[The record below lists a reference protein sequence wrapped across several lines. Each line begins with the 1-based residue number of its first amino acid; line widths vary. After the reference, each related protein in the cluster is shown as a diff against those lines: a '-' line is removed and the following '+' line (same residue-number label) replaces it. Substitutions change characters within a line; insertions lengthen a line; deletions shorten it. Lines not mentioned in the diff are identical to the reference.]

1 MKRRRLL
8 GILVIFFSLV
18 MLNAWAVAQVV
29 EVRGVVTGKENLPK
43 AQVSIRFN
51 GPQRYIAISNAQGEF
66 SLKGIQPG
74 VYEIIVSQRD
84 KMQRFSMQITGD
96 NLDLRVPW

>member
-1 MKRRRLL
+1 MERRRLL

-18 MLNAWAVAQVV
+18 MLNAWAAEQV
-29 EVRGVVTGKENLPK
+29 EVSGVVTGKDNLPK
-43 AQVSIRFN
+43 TQVSIRFN
-51 GPQRYIAISNAQGEF
+51 GPQRYIAISNAKGEF
-66 SLKGIQPG
+66 SLKGVQPG